1 MTASFPAV
9 HFFYDSVI
17 ISREHLKRSTCQR
30 NCVYFT
36 TLVATIHYNKRSLVD
51 LRKIE
56 EHAIH
61 PLKLQCICFCRSK
74 DGNHP
79 LLEVYCAGFI
89 RCTTAV
95 TRCNPLSFIVTRC
108 HSLSLVLSLVII
120 RCHSLSFFVTHCTTR
135 CHSLS
140 LDVSLV
146 CLFIN
151 DFLMYK
157 KSNSF
162 VYKFVVNCQVF

>member
-1 MTASFPAV
+1 MTLFPAI

-17 ISREHLKRSTCQR
+17 IWRDHLERSICQG

-36 TLVATIHYNKRSLVD
+36 TLVATIHYSKRSLVD

-61 PLKLQCICFCRSK
+61 PLKLQCICFCRSN

-95 TRCNPLSFIVTRC
+95 TRCNPLSFIVTRR
-108 HSLSLVLSLVII
+108 HSLSLVVSLVVI
-120 RCHSLSFFVTHCTTR
+120 RCHSLSFFVTRCTTR
-135 CHSLS
+135 CHSLL
-140 LDVSLV
+140 LDVSLA

-151 DFLMYK
+151 DLFNVQKVEL
-157 KSNSF
+157 
-162 VYKFVVNCQVF
+162 VCL

>member
-1 MTASFPAV
+1 MTTSFPAI

-17 ISREHLKRSTCQR
+17 ISRDHLERSTCQG

-36 TLVATIHYNKRSLVD
+36 TLVATIHYSKQSLVD

-95 TRCNPLSFIVTRC
+95 TRCNPLSFIVTRR
-108 HSLSLVLSLVII
+108 HSLSLLYHL
-120 RCHSLSFFVTHCTTR
+120 LSFVVTR

-140 LDVSLV
+140 LVVPLV
-146 CLFIN
+146 VTRCHSMYHSSV
-151 DFLMYK
+151 FL
-157 KSNSF
+157 
-162 VYKFVVNCQVF
+162 

>member
-1 MTASFPAV
+1 MTTPFPAI

-17 ISREHLKRSTCQR
+17 ISRDHLEQSTCQG

-36 TLVATIHYNKRSLVD
+36 TLVATIHCNKRSLVD

-61 PLKLQCICFCRSK
+61 PLELQCICFCRSK

-108 HSLSLVLSLVII
+108 HSLSLVVSLAVI
-120 RCHSLSFFVTHCTTR
+120 RCHSLSFFVTRCITR

-140 LDVSLV
+140 LDVSLS

-151 DFLMYK
+151 DLF
-157 KSNSF
+157 N
-162 VYKFVVNCQVF
+162 V